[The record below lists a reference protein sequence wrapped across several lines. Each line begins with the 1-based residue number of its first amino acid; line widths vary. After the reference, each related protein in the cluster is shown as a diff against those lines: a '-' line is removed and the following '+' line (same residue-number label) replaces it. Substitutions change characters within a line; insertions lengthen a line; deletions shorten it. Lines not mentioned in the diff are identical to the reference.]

1 MRTSLS
7 VLVKRVTL
15 CLVLAMALSSP
26 ALAKHGQE
34 KSYDDRGRQKYEDR
48 GDYKDDDNDH
58 RGKSYRS
65 RDVRWNDQDQSRKQE
80 HERNRLVLMKRFD
93 GSHRSDIRDYLKDDY
108 TRRCPPGLAK
118 KHHGC
123 VPPGRF
129 NEKHYVVGQIIGYD
143 YAPVPAMLARRLG
156 PPPAGTF
163 YAQVDSDVLLISEA
177 TKKVLDAVTLLS
189 AVQ

>member
-7 VLVKRVTL
+7 ILVKTVSL
-15 CLVLAMALSSP
+15 SLVLALALSSP
-26 ALAKHGQE
+26 AFAKRDHE
-34 KSYDDRGRQKYEDR
+34 KSYDDHRNYKYQ
-48 GDYKDDDNDH
+48 DND
-58 RGKSYRS
+58 RQGPS
-65 RDVRWNDQDQSRKQE
+65 RKADNIRWNDRNHSREQE
-80 HERNRLVLMKRFD
+80 HERNRLALMKRFD
-93 GSHRSDIRDYLKDDY
+93 DNHRKDIRVYLRDDY
-108 TRRCPPGLAK
+108 ARRCPPGLAK
-118 KHHGC
+118 KHNGC

-129 NEKHYVVGQIIGYD
+129 KEKHYVVGQIIGYD
-143 YAPVPAMLARRLG
+143 YNPVPMMLARRLG